1 MNQQAGTT
9 DQGDLSVLR
18 EKKRIEAEAVNR
30 LASAVEA
37 LRIVN
42 RWEEQLK
49 LSLKLPGCQLRK

>member
-1 MNQQAGTT
+1 MNQQSKTT
-9 DQGDLSVLR
+9 DRCDLSILK

-49 LSLKLPGCQLRK
+49 VSLKDNQ

>member
-1 MNQQAGTT
+1 MNQQAKIT
-9 DQGDLSVLR
+9 DQGDLSVLK
-18 EKKRIEAEAVNR
+18 EGKRIEVEAVNR

-49 LSLKLPGCQLRK
+49 LSLKDHQ

>member
-1 MNQQAGTT
+1 MNQQSKIT
-9 DQGDLSVLR
+9 DQGALSALK
-18 EKKRIEAEAVNR
+18 EKKRIEADAVNR

-49 LSLKLPGCQLRK
+49 ASLKDNQ